1 MRVVAQTSLRDGPNG
16 GVIVDGERITA
27 PFVIEAIGSSHDL
40 ATALEIAR
48 GFIDEVERA
57 GGKVTVSEEETVE
70 IASVREPAP
79 AEYAEP
85 VPTQ

>member
-1 MRVVAQTSLRDGPNG
+1 
-16 GVIVDGERITA
+16 
-27 PFVIEAIGSSHDL
+27 VIEAIGSSHDL

-57 GGKVTVSEEETVE
+57 GGEVTVTEEETVE
-70 IASVREPAP
+70 IASVREPAA